1 MRYTIK
7 TFSEFLNSVDLGAYK
22 DLYSPI
28 KIVEMDLPKDIQA
41 LNTIYDVYWNDNN
54 SGTVTPKLFDEFYE
68 EYFENCKNEINEFW
82 NKSGFEKNCNCFM
95 KGLKA
100 RIYRTW
106 ASLITQI
113 HAGYVAESVFGKG
126 SVEMSTELDHKGV
139 DILVHYKGQD
149 IKFQIKKNSKRRE
162 IARMNLKSKT
172 DDIKDLWYLVP
183 QESDYKNP
191 YYIAKN
197 RAGELRDSLKMF
209 KKFNENGTLD
219 RLKNGF
225 VVFTEKEFQD
235 IKNEIDGK
243 KIEE

>member
-7 TFSEFLNSVDLGAYK
+7 TFSEFLKNVDLGAYK

-28 KIVEMDLPKDIQA
+28 KIVEMDLPKNIQA
-41 LNTIYDVYWNDNN
+41 LNTIYDVYWNDKKGAI
-54 SGTVTPKLFDEFYE
+54 SPKSFDEFYE

-82 NKSGFEKNCNCFM
+82 DKSGFEKDCNCFL

-113 HAGYVAESVFGKG
+113 HAGYVAESVFGKD

-139 DILVHYKGQD
+139 DILVHYKGQE

-172 DDIKDLWYLVP
+172 EDIKDLWYLVP
-183 QESDYKNP
+183 KDSDYKNP
-191 YYIAKN
+191 YYTVKK

-209 KKFNENGTLD
+209 KEFNKDGTLD
-219 RLKNGF
+219 RLNNGF

-243 KIEE
+243 Q